1 MNRHI
6 FAAMAIIAACAAALP
21 ASAADDCPAPEVTVT
36 GATKAG
42 VPPLA
47 ANATPEQKSASVV
60 QLGDTIELTITGLD
74 KLVKDVDCRQGKG
87 LPKRTPILF
96 LAAQPIKGLT
106 GYLPG
111 PPDQGKIRF
120 DLAHSSGSKT
130 AWALVLANPWIT
142 DSPLDVSMGF
152 EDSYPFKSSA
162 QIPFRRLSVFYA
174 VAGGIFM
181 FVLIAL
187 FLGLLLCT
195 DMCREGRPSI
205 PSDIVGDAIP
215 RGAYGPYSLSKV
227 QASIW
232 FLVIL
237 GAYILIV
244 AVTHDLSGTVNGTAL
259 TLMGIGAAT
268 MVGSTV
274 IQNNQSTATVAAAE
288 TAQAGAAKE
297 LAKRIQDL
305 QASLKGKEAT
315 SEGAAIEKSLDELKT
330 AFKRATNQSIGLWK
344 DIISDADGVNFH
356 RFQMTAWTVVLAS
369 VFGIAVW
376 RVLAMPDFDNTLLA
390 LQGLSAGTYL
400 GLKVNESKVTTVPGE
415 KPKTAG

>member
-1 MNRHI
+1 MTRAI
-6 FAAMAIIAACAAALP
+6 LAAMTAIAMCAAALP
-21 ASAADDCPAPEVTVT
+21 ARAAEDCPAPEVVVT

-42 VPPLA
+42 VPPLT
-47 ANATPEQKSASVV
+47 ANATPEQKRASVV
-60 QLGDTIELTITGLD
+60 ELGDTIELTVTGLD
-74 KLVKDVDCRQGKG
+74 KLIKDTECRQAKA

-111 PPDQGKIRF
+111 PPSDGKIRF
-120 DLAHSSGSKT
+120 DLAHSTASKT

-142 DSPLDVSMGF
+142 DSPLDVSMGY

-162 QIPFRRLSVFYA
+162 QVPFRKLAVFYA
-174 VAGGIFM
+174 VAGAIFM
-181 FVLIAL
+181 AVLIVL
-187 FLGLLLCT
+187 FFGLLLCT
-195 DMCREGRPSI
+195 DMCREGRPKV
-205 PSDIVGDAIP
+205 PSDIVGAAAIS

-227 QASIW
+227 QAGIW

-244 AVTHDLSGTVNGTAL
+244 AVTHDLSGTVNATAL

-274 IQNNQSTATVAAAE
+274 IQNNQSDAATVAAAA
-288 TAQAGAAKE
+288 AQADAARE
-297 LAKRIQDL
+297 LAKRMQDL
-305 QASLKGKEAT
+305 QASLKGKEET
-315 SEGAAIEKSLDELKT
+315 SEGAAIKKSLEELEI

-344 DIISDADGVNFH
+344 DIISDANGVNFH

-369 VFGIAVW
+369 IFTIAVT
-376 RVLAMPDFDNTLLA
+376 RILAMPDFDNTLLA

-400 GLKVNESKVTTVPGE
+400 GLKVNESQVTTVPD
-415 KPKTAG
+415 KPKAA